1 MHEMCRSISGSYM
14 GMLTGIRVLTLV
26 ELAFWF
32 VRLFSRRCFRSSK
45 TGIEQAESPPN
56 KKIDRI
62 DALEKQNAA
71 MEDKITM
78 IEKNMSLK
86 SKSRGQKA
94 KIYNW
99 STMTR
104 R

>member
-1 MHEMCRSISGSYM
+1 
-14 GMLTGIRVLTLV
+14 MLTGIRVLTLV

-32 VRLFSRRCFRSSK
+32 VRLFSRRCFTSSK

-62 DALEKQNAA
+62 DALEK
-71 MEDKITM
+71 ELKDEITM
-78 IEKNMSLK
+78 IKKNMSLK

-99 STMTR
+99 SKMTR
-104 R
+104 K

>member
-1 MHEMCRSISGSYM
+1 
-14 GMLTGIRVLTLV
+14 MLTGIRVLTLV

-32 VRLFSRRCFRSSK
+32 VRLFSRRCFKSSK

-62 DALEKQNAA
+62 DALEFAA
-71 MEDKITM
+71 MKDKITM

>member
-1 MHEMCRSISGSYM
+1 
-14 GMLTGIRVLTLV
+14 MLTGIRVLTLV

-32 VRLFSRRCFRSSK
+32 VRLFSRRCFTSSK

-56 KKIDRI
+56 KKTDRI
-62 DALEKQNAA
+62 DALEK
-71 MEDKITM
+71 ELKDEISLIK
-78 IEKNMSLK
+78 KNMK

-99 STMTR
+99 SKMTR
-104 R
+104 K

>member
-1 MHEMCRSISGSYM
+1 M

-26 ELAFWF
+26 ELTFWF

-62 DALEKQNAA
+62 DALEFAA
-71 MEDKITM
+71 MKDKITM

-99 STMTR
+99 STMKR

>member
-1 MHEMCRSISGSYM
+1 MCRSISGSYM

-26 ELAFWF
+26 ELTFWF
-32 VRLFSRRCFRSSK
+32 VRLFSRRCFTSSK

-56 KKIDRI
+56 KKIDNDEI
-62 DALEKQNAA
+62 AKLKDE
-71 MEDKITM
+71 ITM
-78 IEKNMSLK
+78 IKKNMSLK

-104 R
+104 K